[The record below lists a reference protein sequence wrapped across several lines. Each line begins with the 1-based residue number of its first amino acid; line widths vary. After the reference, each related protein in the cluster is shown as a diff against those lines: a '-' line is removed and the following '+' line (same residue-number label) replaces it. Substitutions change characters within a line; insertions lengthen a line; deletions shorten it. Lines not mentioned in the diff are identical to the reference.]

1 MMPTDKF
8 NEMMFGMY
16 DMTQIKMSSLFD
28 MIMVQVISLTIG
40 AFILIAY
47 SAYDMSQTEL
57 MYSMAILFA
66 SLLLTGTVYRRLGD
80 KG

>member
-1 MMPTDKF
+1 MMPTDTF
-8 NEMMFGMY
+8 NDMVFGMY
-16 DMTQIKMSSLFD
+16 DMTQIKKSSLID
-28 MIMVQVISLTIG
+28 MIMVQVISLTLG